1 MLPIEL
7 PEEPKKL
14 YYSAGEAHP
23 LAKLETDKIRQM
35 VIDLDVA
42 NSDSE
47 HYVTGWMGLNSIVVV
62 RNYQNKRGTAN
73 GFVINKGDRYRLSIQ
88 SIEFRIPKMVLW
100 MSFRRKPRTMELI
113 TYEELGEKPSGMQQY
128 RNILDEELLGQLDQD
143 WHELNDYLGAACW
156 QLENGTPL
164 WQQLHQQITPDAI
177 RQLATAPIFRT
188 KHLQADGE
196 YSGFWA
202 GEYFFAVR
210 QPGTKQAANN
220 PFPAVQISWRENDK
234 DIGSYQFDLIEGE
247 SGESR
252 LSLCIRPR
260 KGANSYLLN
269 RFDAHHLQRAIAMFT
284 LAQQYLSGPA
294 TGDSTATPER
304 TNQ

>member
-1 MLPIEL
+1 M
-7 PEEPKKL
+7 
-14 YYSAGEAHP
+14 S
-23 LAKLETDKIRQM
+23 R
-35 VIDLDVA
+35 V
-42 NSDSE
+42 
-47 HYVTGWMGLNSIVVV
+47 GWGLNSIVVV

-210 QPGTKQAANN
+210 QPGTKQAADN

-247 SGESR
+247 SGKSR
-252 LSLCIRPR
+252 FSLCIRPR

-284 LAQQYLSGPA
+284 LVQQYLSGPVA
-294 TGDSTATPER
+294 G
-304 TNQ
+304 

>member
-7 PEEPKKL
+7 PEEPEKL

-210 QPGTKQAANN
+210 TGHQA
-220 PFPAVQISWRENDK
+220 
-234 DIGSYQFDLIEGE
+234 
-247 SGESR
+247 SR
-252 LSLCIRPR
+252 R
-260 KGANSYLLN
+260 
-269 RFDAHHLQRAIAMFT
+269 
-284 LAQQYLSGPA
+284 
-294 TGDSTATPER
+294 
-304 TNQ
+304 

>member
-1 MLPIEL
+1 
-7 PEEPKKL
+7 
-14 YYSAGEAHP
+14 
-23 LAKLETDKIRQM
+23 
-35 VIDLDVA
+35 
-42 NSDSE
+42 
-47 HYVTGWMGLNSIVVV
+47 
-62 RNYQNKRGTAN
+62 
-73 GFVINKGDRYRLSIQ
+73 
-88 SIEFRIPKMVLW
+88 MVLW

-210 QPGTKQAANN
+210 QPGTKQAADN
-220 PFPAVQISWRENDK
+220 PFPAVQISWREMIKISAVISSISLKVNRANQD
-234 DIGSYQFDLIEGE
+234 
-247 SGESR
+247 SR
-252 LSLCIRPR
+252 CV
-260 KGANSYLLN
+260 
-269 RFDAHHLQRAIAMFT
+269 FV
-284 LAQQYLSGPA
+284 LAKVQ
-294 TGDSTATPER
+294 TATCLTVLMPTICNVR
-304 TNQ
+304 